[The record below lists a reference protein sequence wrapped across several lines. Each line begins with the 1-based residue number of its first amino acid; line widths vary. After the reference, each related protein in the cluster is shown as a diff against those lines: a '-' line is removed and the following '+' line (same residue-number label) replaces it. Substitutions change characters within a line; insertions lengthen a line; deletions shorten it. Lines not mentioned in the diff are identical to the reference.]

1 MKGKLPF
8 KPTIKWKGSETD
20 RDSKFF
26 TVPADAPSV
35 KIECFWN
42 RVEKPFRGK
51 ILKSEHF
58 CIRQEN
64 ETDTAD
70 IIFLTQGQVYDLIK
84 ALNAAV
90 MET

>member
-1 MKGKLPF
+1 M
-8 KPTIKWKGSETD
+8 TISPKWIPAETD
-20 RDSKFF
+20 GNGQWW
-26 TVPADAPSV
+26 TVPADDPSV
-35 KIECFWN
+35 AIECFWN
-42 RVEKPFRGK
+42 RTEKPFRGK

-64 ETDTAD
+64 ESDTAD

-90 MET
+90 TET